1 MKKSACILFG
11 AVALTAIVADAT
23 LGGTAPLAASGTKR
37 RVSATV
43 STTTAIVSEPVVEAK
58 NTTTNVWEPAP
69 LDTGA
74 TAVRKGVEE
83 PYRPAI
89 AAATSMLFDCNNNGQ
104 LDTVEIANG
113 APDTDSD
120 AVLDSCEYAIGDL
133 NLNGLIDQQDL
144 SILLGWWGIPNPQF
158 GDLNNDGAV
167 NALDLGIILGRF
179 GVVVY

>member
-1 MKKSACILFG
+1 MKKSAFVLFG
-11 AVALTAIVADAT
+11 AVALTAIVADVT
-23 LGGTAPLAASGTKR
+23 VGGTSPLAASGTKR

-58 NTTTNVWEPAP
+58 IPETNIWEPAP
-69 LDTGA
+69 LETSTTD
-74 TAVRKGVEE
+74 VRKGIEE
-83 PYRPAI
+83 PYRPVV
-89 AAATSMLFDCNNNGQ
+89 AAATSLLFDCNNNGQ

-120 AVLDSCEYAIGDL
+120 SVLDSCEYAIGDL
-133 NLNGLIDQQDL
+133 NLNGVIDQQDL
-144 SILLGWWGIPNPQF
+144 SILLGWWGVPNPQF
-158 GDLNNDGAV
+158 GDLNFDGAV